1 MDVDREV
8 AWYLQHGEAQ
18 SLARR
23 WLDGTTRHEVA
34 SQEVEGNGVC
44 EMVRASGWDAG
55 KQ

>member
-1 MDVDREV
+1 MDVAREV
-8 AWYLQHGEAQ
+8 AWCLQRGAAQ

-23 WLDGTTRHEVA
+23 RLDGTTRREVA

-44 EMVRASGWDAG
+44 EMVRASGWDAW